1 MTDDSPAPD
10 DVAVPVEGESSADS
24 GKWYHG
30 VTRYQWLVLAIASA
44 GWVFDVYESQ
54 IFNITRGDMLAEII
68 DEPDPVAKEAQIKEA
83 GEQFLAIFLAGGTF
97 GGLLFGSLA
106 DRYGRQPIMIITIL
120 MYSVFSGLNYFVT
133 DLWQAAWLRFFVA
146 VGIGGEWAVAAALV
160 SEVFPAKARAQAS
173 GIFHASSILGTW
185 LAAIVGILV
194 AEQWRYGYLVGV
206 LPALLIVWVR
216 VSVKEPEKWQAVR
229 SSEKAAKSGSFFD
242 LLGDSRWRM
251 RAVLGLL
258 LAAVGLG
265 TFWSVTVA
273 GQELAFNQLM
283 ADQSADVAKLSDD
296 ELKAAKAEASG
307 TAKFAYGIVQATGG
321 GLGLLAFGPIC
332 ARIGRK
338 TTFILF
344 QTLALVIVP
353 IVCFMPQ
360 SYLQLLVLLPVF
372 GFLTLGIHSG
382 YAIYFPELFP
392 THLRATG
399 TSFCFNGGRL
409 AAVPILL
416 YSGKLKAMEGLTYES
431 AVAGLSLLFLL
442 GIIVV
447 LFLPETKGQALPE

>member
-1 MTDDSPAPD
+1 MTEDSPVPD
-10 DVAVPVEGESSADS
+10 ADAKYETPDQED
-24 GKWYHG
+24 GGRWYKG
-30 VTRYQWLVLAIASA
+30 ITTYQWLVLAIASA

-54 IFNITRGDMLAEII
+54 IFNITRADMLAEII
-68 DEPDPVAKEAQIKEA
+68 DEPDADVKAARIKEA
-83 GEQFLAIFLAGGTF
+83 GDQFLAIFLAGGTF

-106 DRYGRQPIMIITIL
+106 DRYGRQPIMIVTIL
-120 MYSVFSGLNYFVT
+120 MYSLFSGLNYFVT
-133 DLWQAAWLRFFVA
+133 DLWQAGWLRFFVA

-194 AEQWRYGYLVGV
+194 AEHWRYGYLVGV

-216 VSVKEPEKWQAVR
+216 ATVKEPEKWQAVR
-229 SSEKAAKSGSFFD
+229 ASSNAARSGSFVD
-242 LLGDSRWRM
+242 LLGNSRWRT
-251 RAVLGLL
+251 RAILGLL

-273 GQELAFNQLM
+273 GQGLAYNRLM
-283 ADQSADVAKLSDD
+283 ADAKQASDLSEEQLGQVEADAKGKS
-296 ELKAAKAEASG
+296 
-307 TAKFAYGIVQATGG
+307 KFAYGIVQATGG

-338 TTFILF
+338 TTFVLF
-344 QTLALVIVP
+344 QAMALIIVP
-353 IVCFMPQ
+353 IVCFVPQ
-360 SYLQLLVLLPVF
+360 TYTQLLILLPLF
-372 GFLTLGIHSG
+372 GFLTLGVHSG

-392 THLRATG
+392 THLRATA

-416 YSGKLKAMEGLTYES
+416 YSGSLKATESVSLES
-431 AVAGLSLLFLL
+431 AVAGLSLLFAL
-442 GIIVV
+442 GVVVV